1 MKAYETRLLWQ
12 RTKFVWGETDCIM
25 SVCNHIR
32 QTTGVDPAAPWRGTY
47 SDEAGAQA
55 IYAAHGGVLGL
66 MRHGMALAGI
76 ATTARAAHDG
86 AVVVCQ
92 MGAHEVAGIV
102 FDRRVGFMFEGQ
114 GMIETRAKVL
124 EEWAI

>member
-1 MKAYETRLLWQ
+1 LKAYETRLLWQ

-25 SVCNHIR
+25 SVCNHVR

-66 MRHGMALAGI
+66 MRHGMSLAGI
-76 ATTARAAHDG
+76 AASAAQDG

-92 MGAHEVAGIV
+92 VGNHQVAGIV
-102 FDRRVGFMFEGQ
+102 FNCRIGFMFEQSGL
-114 GMIETRAKVL
+114 IETRAKVL
-124 EEWAI
+124 EAWAI